1 MGETLEEIEKGL
13 TTFLQALSQKRRTRN
28 TLHDQADNDVY
39 QAALAAAQNSAKN
52 TYLLTSAAEKS
63 RGLYQTQL
71 QTQATQRAQLAASG
85 LRQDSATV
93 QYLLNNSRF
102 QSLLEERQLANE
114 LQAAVY
120 ENNKETEQ
128 YIQALQSS
136 ALAKRKAANKGSFGM
151 TVSSLI
157 HNVLGGF

>member
-1 MGETLEEIEKGL
+1 MVETLEEIEKGL
-13 TTFLQALSQKRRTRN
+13 TTFLQALSHKRRNRN
-28 TLHDQADNDVY
+28 TLRGQAEDDVY
-39 QAALAAAQNSAKN
+39 QAALAATQNAAEN
-52 TYLLTSAAEKS
+52 TYLLSSAAEKA

-71 QTQATQRAQLAASG
+71 QTQAAQQAQFAASG

-93 QYLLNNSRF
+93 QYLLKNSRF
-102 QSLLEERQLANE
+102 QSLLEERKLAGE

-120 ENNKETEQ
+120 ENNRQTEQ
-128 YIQALQSS
+128 YVQALQDS
-136 ALAKRKAANKGSFGM
+136 ALAKRKAANKGSFGQ

>member
-13 TTFLQALSQKRRTRN
+13 TTFLQALSQKRRTRSELRN
-28 TLHDQADNDVY
+28 QAGDEAY
-39 QAALAAAQNSAKN
+39 QAALAASQNTANN

-71 QTQATQRAQLAASG
+71 QTQAAQRAQFAASG

-93 QYLLNNSRF
+93 QYLLKNSRF
-102 QSLLEERQLANE
+102 QSLLEERQLAGE
-114 LQAAVY
+114 LQTTVY
-120 ENNKETEQ
+120 ENNRQTEQ
-128 YIQALQSS
+128 YIQSLQAS
-136 ALAKRKAANKGSFGM
+136 ALAKRKAANKGSFGL